1 MNLNLEKLVD
11 LKVRKASNDEKFVEL
26 RNKMEK
32 AENDEELDEL
42 TKEEEELTKEKDELE
57 EEIKATEKEIEEVEK
72 NNKKIIAEERG
83 KIMNLENKDLK
94 VEVSNEMRSKLEER
108 ANNFAKTEK
117 EAISVAETRSV
128 LVSSGKI
135 ATPTEVSGIN
145 DNGFANVSSIV
156 DLVKIT
162 DCSGMGSYKVA
173 YEVAGSEAKTTTEG
187 SAYNS
192 SDPTFDYVTIQ
203 PETETVLSSISKQ
216 ARKQTP
222 LNYEGK
228 VRDKAFIALRKKAAA
243 VITTKLL
250 ASSLNTT
257 VSGITAIDEKTLR
270 KIALNYGGSE
280 GVEGDAY
287 LFLNKTDLITFG
299 DVRATSG
306 HKNAVY
312 EIIPDA
318 SNPNT
323 GTIKDG
329 GLSVK
334 YCINSNLT
342 AGNLIYGQPKNF
354 ELALFSDYEIAVSED
369 FYFDKGMLAIR
380 GDVELGGDVVVKDGF
395 VKVTISASTGA

>member
-42 TKEEEELTKEKDELE
+42 AKEEEKLTKEKDELD
-57 EEIKATEKEIEEVEK
+57 EEIKKTEKDIEEVEK

-94 VEVSNEMRSKLEER
+94 VETITNESRSKLEER

-145 DNGFANVSSIV
+145 DNGFAKVSSIV

-173 YEVAGSEAKTTTEG
+173 YEVSGAEADTTAEGAAYHAGE
-187 SAYNS
+187 
-192 SDPTFDYVTIQ
+192 PTFDFVTIT
-203 PETETVLSSISKQ
+203 PETETILSSISKQ
-216 ARKQTP
+216 VRKQSP

-228 VRDKAFIALRKKAAA
+228 VRENALTALRRKAAA
-243 VITTKLL
+243 FITSKLVASALNTEASDITT
-250 ASSLNTT
+250 
-257 VSGITAIDEKTLR
+257 IDEKTLR
-270 KIALNYGGSE
+270 GIALRYGGSE

-287 LFLNKTDLITFG
+287 LFLNKADLIKLG

-312 EIIPDA
+312 EITPDA

-329 GLSVK
+329 GLTVK
-334 YCINSNLT
+334 YCIDSNLAEGT
-342 AGNLIYGQPKNF
+342 LIYGQPKNF
-354 ELALFSDYEIAVSED
+354 ELGLFSDYEIAVSEE

-395 VKVTISASTGA
+395 IKVTITA